1 MAAITAG
8 LVAQL
13 RERTGLGMMEC
24 KKALTETDGDLEAAI
39 ELLRKKG
46 TKDRGERVAGEGLV
60 MAHVSDDGKFG
71 ALIELN
77 SETDFVARN
86 EDFRSLAREIA
97 AVVAGNDLPTA
108 EDVLAADL
116 GGVTVAA
123 KIDDAIKRIGEKLVL
138 GRTVRYAAGDGVITA
153 YVHNPGGSGSEG
165 GRIGVLVEA
174 TTAGLGLEVAM
185 HVSFAKPRFLSDA
198 DVPADVV
205 AKERAFVEDQTKN
218 DPKMVGKPDA
228 AIQSAVDGRL
238 RKFLGEIV
246 LLSQPYIRE
255 DKKTVGQLAK
265 DQNGTISRYTRF
277 EVGEGTP
284 KQAAE

>member
-1 MAAITAG
+1 MFPKGEYRNTAA
-8 LVAQL
+8 
-13 RERTGLGMMEC
+13 
-24 KKALTETDGDLEAAI
+24 
-39 ELLRKKG
+39 
-46 TKDRGERVAGEGLV
+46 
-60 MAHVSDDGKFG
+60 
-71 ALIELN
+71 
-77 SETDFVARN
+77 
-86 EDFRSLAREIA
+86 
-97 AVVAGNDLPTA
+97 
-108 EDVLAADL
+108 
-116 GGVTVAA
+116 
-123 KIDDAIKRIGEKLVL
+123 
-138 GRTVRYAAGDGVITA
+138 
-153 YVHNPGGSGSEG
+153 
-165 GRIGVLVEA
+165 
-174 TTAGLGLEVAM
+174 
-185 HVSFAKPRFLSDA
+185 FAKPRFLSDA

-265 DQNGTISRYTRF
+265 DQNGTISRFTRF